1 MKTQAIPGLFS
12 IISMILTVTVN
23 GEEKK
28 PANNDMIKSEAW
40 GSIDGKAVNLYTLK
54 NANGLRVKI
63 SDYGGIIV
71 SVMTPDKAGQLADV
85 VLGFDT
91 VEEYPAKSQYFG
103 CITGRY
109 ANRIAK
115 GKFTLNGK
123 EYSLAVN
130 NGPNHL
136 HGGVK
141 GFNQQ
146 IWNTTAQQSPDGPQL
161 IMKWTSPDGDEGYPG
176 ALSCEVTYTLTA
188 QNGLKIDYK
197 ATTDKPTVLNLT
209 NHAYFNLKGAGEGT
223 VLDHEMLIK
232 ADHFCATDDTGI
244 PLPGAL
250 AKVDGTPMD
259 FRASTEIGSRI
270 GLDNVQ
276 LKNGLGYDHNWCNKT
291 SRDGKLQHFA
301 TVTEPVSGRTL
312 EVHTTEPGLQLY
324 VGNYLD
330 GRTGKGGKSY
340 LHRGGL
346 CLEAQTFPDSPN
358 RPDYPSPVL
367 RPGETYTQ
375 TTIYRFGVVK

>member
-1 MKTQAIPGLFS
+1 MKTQAIPRLFLM
-12 IISMILTVTVN
+12 ISLMLIGSAT
-23 GEEKK
+23 GEE
-28 PANNDMIKSEAW
+28 NNMIKSEAW
-40 GSIDGKAVNLYTLK
+40 GAIDGKAVNLYTLK
-54 NANGLRVKI
+54 NASGLAVKI

-71 SVMTPDKAGQLADV
+71 SVMAPDKAGKLADV

-115 GKFTLNGK
+115 GKFTLDGK

-136 HGGVK
+136 HGGLV
-141 GFNQQ
+141 GFNRQ
-146 IWNTTAQQSPDGPQL
+146 IWTTTAQPSPDGPQL
-161 IMKWTSPDGDEGYPG
+161 VMKWTSPDGDEGYPG
-176 ALSCEVTYTLTA
+176 ALSCVVTYTLTH

-232 ADHFCATDDTGI
+232 ADHFCATDDKGI

-250 AKVDGTPMD
+250 ARVEGTPLD
-259 FRASTEIGSRI
+259 FRTATVIGSRI
-270 GLDNVQ
+270 AQDDQHLN
-276 LKNGLGYDHNWCNKT
+276 NGIGYDHNWCNKT

-312 EVHTTEPGLQLY
+312 EVHTTEPGLQFY

-330 GRTGKGGKSY
+330 GRTGKGGKAY

-346 CLEAQTFPDSPN
+346 CLEAQTFPDAPN

-375 TTIYRFGVVK
+375 TTIYQFGVVK